1 MSILNVN
8 KISPVGGGSTITVAA
23 GIASYTGKINCPEF
37 DNNPS
42 FTGNVTIAG
51 NLGVAGTVT
60 YEDVTRV
67 DAVGLSTFREG
78 FGVGPLAG
86 IALTAYK
93 DGSIR
98 TTGIITASSFS
109 GSIAASDIDSSTVAT
124 ARLGSGTANNTT
136 YLRGDQTWAT
146 VSGGATETVGTWTP
160 TCARV
165 SGGAI
170 NASYTTQFARYVKIG
185 KLVVIELEIVIGSVT
200 SQGTGRPYIT
210 GLPFAPTHEW
220 SGNGS
225 VMTFGIL
232 NYNLNSGRIF
242 ASTTNSNC
250 ILIKDGAGADQTV
263 MGDGGQT
270 ASLYDFKAGKIVANL
285 IYQTA

>member
-1 MSILNVN
+1 MASNLRVDTILP
-8 KISPVGGGSTITVAA
+8 SSGLTL
-23 GIASYTGKINCPEF
+23 GIGTASGTTT
-37 DNNPS
+37 
-42 FTGNVTIAG
+42 FTGNASITG
-51 NLGVAGTVT
+51 NLGIGGTLT
-60 YEDVTRV
+60 YEDVTNI
-67 DAVGLSTFREG
+67 DSVGIITARDG
-78 FGVGPLAG
+78 FNVGPLAG

-185 KLVVIELEIVIGSVT
+185 KLVTVEFEVVINSIT
-200 SQGTGRPYIT
+200 SQGTGIPYIT
-210 GLPFAPTHEW
+210 GLPYAPNREW
-220 SGNGS
+220 TGSG
-225 VMTFGIL
+225 GIMIWSLL
-232 NYNLNSGRIF
+232 NYNLNNGRVF
-242 ASTTNSNC
+242 ASSTNSNC
-250 ILIKDGAGADQTV
+250 ILIKEGLGGDDV
-263 MGDGGQT
+263 MGEGGQT
-270 ASLYDFKAGKIVANL
+270 ASLYDFKNSGRIVASL
-285 IYQTA
+285 VYQTA